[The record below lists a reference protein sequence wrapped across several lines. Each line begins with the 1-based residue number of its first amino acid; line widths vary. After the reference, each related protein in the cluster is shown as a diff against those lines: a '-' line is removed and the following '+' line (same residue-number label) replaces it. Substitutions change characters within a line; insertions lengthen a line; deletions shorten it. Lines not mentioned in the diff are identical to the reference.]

1 MTARRSEAGGE
12 KLAQAKQTIG
22 GHETMVLKQQD
33 AEAIYDA
40 LLQPPRINPRLAAA
54 LKEHGRRVSLE

>member
-1 MTARRSEAGGE
+1 MTARRSESGGE
-12 KLAQAKQTIG
+12 QLAQAKRTIG

-40 LLQPPRINPRLAAA
+40 QPPRINPRLAAA